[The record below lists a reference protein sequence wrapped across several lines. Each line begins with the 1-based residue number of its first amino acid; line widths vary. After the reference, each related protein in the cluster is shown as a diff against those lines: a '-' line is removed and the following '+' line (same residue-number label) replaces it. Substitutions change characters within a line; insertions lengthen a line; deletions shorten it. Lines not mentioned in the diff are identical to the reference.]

1 MKLYVKSTTVAVAV
15 VWGGGAMLLTG
26 VANLIWPDYG
36 QAFLEMT
43 ASIYP
48 GYQATASFGQVL
60 IGTLYGVVDGA
71 VVGAVFAWLYNFCA
85 SRLSA
90 SA

>member
-1 MKLYVKSTTVAVAV
+1 MKLDVKSAAVAVAV
-15 VWGGGAMLLTG
+15 VWGGWAMFLTG
-26 VANLIWPDYG
+26 AANLIWPDYG
-36 QAFLEMT
+36 QAFLEMM
-43 ASIYP
+43 ASVYP

-71 VVGAVFAWLYNFCA
+71 VIGAVFAWLYNFCA
-85 SRLSA
+85 SRLRA

>member
-1 MKLYVKSTTVAVAV
+1 MKLDVKSTAVALAV
-15 VWGGGAMLLTG
+15 VWGGWAIFLTG

-36 QAFLEMT
+36 QPFLEMV
-43 ASIYP
+43 ASVYP

-60 IGTLYGVVDGA
+60 IGTLYGAVDGA
-71 VVGAVFAWLYNFCA
+71 AIGAVFAWLYNFCA

>member
-1 MKLYVKSTTVAVAV
+1 MKLDVKSTAVAFAV
-15 VWGGGAMLLTG
+15 VWGILAMFLTG
-26 VANLIWPDYG
+26 VANLISSGYG
-36 QAFLEMT
+36 QPFLELM
-43 ASIYP
+43 ASVYP

-60 IGTLYGVVDGA
+60 IGTLYGVVDG
-71 VVGAVFAWLYNFCA
+71 VVTGAVFAWLYNFCA

>member
-1 MKLYVKSTTVAVAV
+1 MKLDVKSTAVALAV
-15 VWGGGAMLLTG
+15 VWGGWAIFLTG

-36 QAFLEMT
+36 QAFLEMM
-43 ASIYP
+43 ASVYP

-60 IGTLYGVVDGA
+60 IGTLYGAVDGA
-71 VVGAVFAWLYNFCA
+71 AIGAVFAWLYNFCA
-85 SRLSA
+85 SRLRA

>member
-1 MKLYVKSTTVAVAV
+1 MKLDVKSTAVALAV
-15 VWGGGAMLLTG
+15 VWGGWAIFLTG

-36 QAFLEMT
+36 QAFLEMM
-43 ASIYP
+43 ASVYP

-60 IGTLYGVVDGA
+60 IGTLYGAVDGA
-71 VVGAVFAWLYNFCA
+71 AIGAVFAWLYNFCA